1 MDAAIIVSV
10 IAGVTTI
17 GNALLTHFLN
27 RKDKKTDEEKA
38 LCSGVQCLLRAE
50 IIRSYEKYAEKG
62 YCPLY
67 SKQALTTAYKSYHA
81 LGGND
86 VATDLYEKVMD
97 MPEGLTTHEAYSCS
111 SCCKKEIEK

>member
-1 MDAAIIVSV
+1 MDSAVIVS
-10 IAGVTTI
+10 IITGAVTV
-17 GNALLTHFLN
+17 GNVLLTNFMN
-27 RKDKKTDEEKA
+27 RRDKETEKDKA

-50 IIRSYEKYAEKG
+50 IIRSYEKYIDKG

-86 VATDLYEKVMD
+86 VATDLYEKIMD
-97 MPEGLTTHEAYSCS
+97 LPEREDR
-111 SCCKKEIEK
+111 KE

>member
-1 MDAAIIVSV
+1 MDTAIVVSIITGV
-10 IAGVTTI
+10 VTIANV
-17 GNALLTHFLN
+17 LLTNFLN
-27 RKDKKTDEEKA
+27 KRDRKTDQDQA

-50 IIRSYEKYAEKG
+50 IIRSYEKYSERG

-86 VATDLYEKVMD
+86 VATDLYEKIMD
-97 MPEGLTTHEAYSCS
+97 LPEREDR
-111 SCCKKEIEK
+111 KE

>member
-1 MDAAIIVSV
+1 MDTAIIVSIITGAV
-10 IAGVTTI
+10 TI
-17 GNALLTHFLN
+17 GNVLLTNFLTH
-27 RKDKKTDEEKA
+27 KDKKTDEEKA

-97 MPEGLTTHEAYSCS
+97 MPEGLSTNEAHSCS